1 MLKKMLLTADETVL
15 LDMEAGVEHLGRGTV
30 AGADCL
36 LIVTIPSRSG
46 IRTARKIKE
55 MADDVGI
62 PRVCFI
68 GNQIRGQEDEQ
79 FLEQELGEQPLVCF
93 PDSQAVRRAERDEQ
107 AILTITEGL
116 QEIPGKLVE
125 KLFVKGE

>member
-1 MLKKMLLTADETVL
+1 M
-15 LDMEAGVEHLGRGTV
+15 

-46 IRTARKIKE
+46 VRTALKIKK

-62 PRVCFI
+62 PRISSI
-68 GNQIRGQEDEQ
+68 GNLVQEQDDVQ

-93 PDSQAVRRAERDEQ
+93 PNSQAIRRAERSEQ

-116 QEIPGKLVE
+116 QDIPRQLVE
-125 KLFVKGE
+125 KLLKDKK